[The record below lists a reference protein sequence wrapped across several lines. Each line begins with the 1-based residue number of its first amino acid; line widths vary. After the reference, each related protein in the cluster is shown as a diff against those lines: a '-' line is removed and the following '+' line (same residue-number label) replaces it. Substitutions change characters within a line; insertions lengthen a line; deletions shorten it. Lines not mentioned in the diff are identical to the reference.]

1 MNRLKE
7 LRQKNGLTQQELAD
21 VAKVTKRSYIYWE
34 NNERQLKPEK
44 AQILA
49 DFLEVPVSYL
59 LGYSESISED
69 SYLAIE
75 PDLLRK
81 LRYKSG
87 LSLQELSEVI
97 NIPEK
102 TLEALEN
109 GERGFSQIHLRM
121 LTSFFNVKVSEILGY
136 TPTGGYSI
144 PINITSPYY
153 ECIEKIED
161 IEIIDSLILDT
172 VMISKLLGN
181 IKSKLINN
189 EIIKDNKFDRDIES
203 VQKWSND
210 FNNALSFKKLELMTE
225 ENKNNRSYD
234 NSSQI

>member
-1 MNRLKE
+1 M
-7 LRQKNGLTQQELAD
+7 
-21 VAKVTKRSYIYWE
+21 
-34 NNERQLKPEK
+34 
-44 AQILA
+44 
-49 DFLEVPVSYL
+49 
-59 LGYSESISED
+59 
-69 SYLAIE
+69 
-75 PDLLRK
+75 
-81 LRYKSG
+81 
-87 LSLQELSEVI
+87 
-97 NIPEK
+97 
-102 TLEALEN
+102 
-109 GERGFSQIHLRM
+109 
-121 LTSFFNVKVSEILGY
+121 GY

-172 VMISKLLGN
+172 VMTSKLLGN

-203 VQKWSND
+203 IQKWSND